1 MRRVYV
7 CRLPAEDDAP
17 ASGPRTS
24 TPCAGHTAPGLAI
37 EVTVT
42 APASTRLRVLFVD
55 DEPLVLRGLQRGLH
69 HLTSAWD
76 MAFVSTGDE
85 AIYALESGRVD
96 VIVCD
101 QRMPGTSGIDVLRH
115 TRQHHPHVLRLALS
129 GQTDDNG
136 ALVAIHD
143 AHCYLRKPAT
153 PAALEAAI
161 RQTSRI
167 HALLRNEPVRELVLG
182 LSVLPTLPRIIQLL
196 LDELRQAN
204 ASVAKVGELV
214 SQDPGLTAQLLRIVN
229 SPYFGVLE
237 PIADPSVA
245 AVMLGIET
253 VAAVLVQHNLF
264 ALADERLLRR
274 VGLEGLFAHS
284 TRTGRR
290 AARLGQELGRSAQE
304 AGAARAAGVLHDVG
318 KIVLAINFPDRYRD
332 ATARARSGDMPLRV
346 AETLLVGAP
355 HDWVGGHLLALWGL
369 PASTVEAVAFH
380 HDPRHDGYA
389 AGGPLALV
397 HLANALE
404 HARDPRVPRE
414 LDTDYLRAV
423 GYEIDDSTWRHLMA
437 LDA

>member
-1 MRRVYV
+1 
-7 CRLPAEDDAP
+7 
-17 ASGPRTS
+17 
-24 TPCAGHTAPGLAI
+24 
-37 EVTVT
+37 
-42 APASTRLRVLFVD
+42 VLFVD
-55 DEPLVLRGLQRGLH
+55 DEPLVRGLQRGCIPDLRG
-69 HLTSAWD
+69 TSRRI
-76 MAFVSTGDE
+76 GDE
-85 AIYALESGRVD
+85 AITRRERPRRRV
-96 VIVCD
+96 VCD
-101 QRMPGTSGIDVLRH
+101 QRMPGTSASTCCH
-115 TRQHHPHVLRLALS
+115 TPRTIRMCCGYLCRRRTTP
-129 GQTDDNG
+129 GPGGD
-136 ALVAIHD
+136 HD